1 MHFTQDKDGY
11 TLEVAVPW
19 AATAVQP
26 VSGVKFLADAG
37 VIYGDAGGGRNAAR
51 AMWSDRTPEVGVNND
66 IPTESRM
73 HPNGWGAVQ
82 LECQVSAGAAGDS
95 LHARLFPC
103 SPRRRLRSPA
113 AGSRLPR

>member
-1 MHFTQDKDGY
+1 
-11 TLEVAVPW
+11 
-19 AATAVQP
+19 
-26 VSGVKFLADAG
+26 VKFLADAG

-82 LECQVSAGAAGDS
+82 LE
-95 LHARLFPC
+95 
-103 SPRRRLRSPA
+103 
-113 AGSRLPR
+113 